1 MNLSK
6 TLCSVDVCPWVS
18 VCCTSSISL
27 ASRAQKCQ
35 LLETVVRETVL
46 VLKQICPMFNVFV
59 FMVSID
65 DGGISAMYR
74 GEFVQF
80 SDNAMLLTEH
90 TMWS

>member
-1 MNLSK
+1 
-6 TLCSVDVCPWVS
+6 
-18 VCCTSSISL
+18 
-27 ASRAQKCQ
+27 
-35 LLETVVRETVL
+35 
-46 VLKQICPMFNVFV
+46 MFNVFV